1 MPLSSSVVEKPLQ
14 VMLIDQF
21 FSGSP
26 DELRQAYELARSLL
40 EHDDYG
46 LDNITQRLVA
56 GGPGPLRLLTS
67 DDANHFRT
75 HWLGVDRDDDTY
87 GWADESVGRIM
98 RAAYLDAV
106 NAASG
111 RDVPIPIET
120 FWVFSPLGSFEMKVS
135 EGRNQITVFALIPGK
150 KVEFGTP
157 PPGISIRHYGR
168 DNS

>member
-46 LDNITQRLVA
+46 LDNITERLA
-56 GGPGPLRLLTS
+56 DGGPGPLRLLTS

-75 HWLGVDRDDDTY
+75 HWLGD
-87 GWADESVGRIM
+87 GKNAFAWGDESVGSIM

-106 NAASG
+106 NAAAG

-120 FWVFSPLGSFEMKVS
+120 FWVFSPRDRFEMKVS
-135 EGRNQITVFALIPGK
+135 EGRYQITV
-150 KVEFGTP
+150 
-157 PPGISIRHYGR
+157 
-168 DNS
+168 